1 MCVLLHEVRVL
12 LCLVF
17 DQFLEC
23 FNVFS
28 HSPLP
33 FIIIA
38 LLLLLSLFLLLLL
51 VITVIIISTELQAL
65 YDGCLG
71 WGWVWRAFCVL
82 LLPEFGVSSSSPQAP
97 GHPTSMCDAGVKVA
111 LSTTYRIFLNFAKN
125 CPL

>member
-51 VITVIIISTELQAL
+51 VITVIIISTELLAL
-65 YDGCLG
+65 CYIDYSRYSSVRGD
-71 WGWVWRAFCVL
+71 FTD
-82 LLPEFGVSSSSPQAP
+82 LPF
-97 GHPTSMCDAGVKVA
+97 
-111 LSTTYRIFLNFAKN
+111 
-125 CPL
+125 